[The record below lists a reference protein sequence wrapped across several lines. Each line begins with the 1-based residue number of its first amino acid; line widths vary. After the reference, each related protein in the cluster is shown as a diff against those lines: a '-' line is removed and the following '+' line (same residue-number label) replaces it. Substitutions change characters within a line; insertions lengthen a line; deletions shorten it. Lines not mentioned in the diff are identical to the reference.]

1 MATKQICLYRP
12 YIMPPEE
19 LAAASKYF
27 NMTPYPGQVPPNQT
41 VLARYSVLPFA
52 ELVAGELAIVG
63 SKLINS
69 TEQHRYVADAMNW
82 SAKGSCLE
90 RAGLTPWSID
100 NWYDLPEGQYI
111 VKGKTNSQKSKWNKL
126 MFCKSVAD
134 IPIVA
139 GRLLD
144 NEMIAQQGL
153 IVRPYIPL
161 ETFDIGMNEQP
172 VTFEYRTFWY
182 RNPDDAH
189 AAPRMISK
197 GFYWSSW
204 PEYEEAAN
212 ALWDIELSV
221 VMERANKAASLIGPN
236 VPFFVLDMARTKDGR
251 WIVIE
256 VNDAQQSAL
265 SCIDPEGFY
274 SKMAD
279 VMTGVSNGSI

>member
-1 MATKQICLYRP
+1 MLSKPTCLYRP

-27 NMTPYPGQVPPNQT
+27 NMTPYPGQVPPAQT

-52 ELVAGELAIVG
+52 ELVAGELALVN
-63 SKLINS
+63 SRLINS
-69 TEQHRYVADAMNW
+69 TTQHQYVADAMNW
-82 SAKGSCLE
+82 SAKGACLE
-90 RAGLTPWSID
+90 RAGLTPWSRD
-100 NWYDLPEGQYI
+100 NWYNLPEGQYI

-126 MFCKSVAD
+126 IFCQTSSD

-161 ETFDIGMNEQP
+161 ETFDIGMNDQP
-172 VTFEYRTFWY
+172 VTYEYRTFWY
-182 RNPDDAH
+182 RNPDDVDAM
-189 AAPRMISK
+189 PQMISK

-204 PEYEEAAN
+204 EEYEKPAN
-212 ALWDIELSV
+212 ELWDIELPV
-221 VMERANKAASLIGPN
+221 VMERAEKAAKLIGPN

-256 VNDAQQSAL
+256 VNDGSQSGL
-265 SCIDPEGFY
+265 SCIDPEEFY
-274 SKMAD
+274 RKMAE
-279 VMTGVSNGSI
+279 VMVGG

>member
-1 MATKQICLYRP
+1 MSPKPTCLFRP

-27 NMTPYPGQVPPNQT
+27 SMTPYPGQVPPNQT

-52 ELVAGELAIVG
+52 ELVAGELALVN
-63 SKLINS
+63 SRLINS
-69 TEQHRYVADAMNW
+69 TSQHQYVADAMNW
-82 SAKGSCLE
+82 SAKGACLE
-90 RAGLTPWSID
+90 RAGLTPWSRD

-111 VKGKTNSQKSKWNKL
+111 LKGKTNSQKSKWNKL
-126 MFCKSVAD
+126 MFCPTKAD

-161 ETFDIGMNEQP
+161 ETFDIGMNDQP
-172 VTFEYRTFWY
+172 VTYEYRTFWF
-182 RNPDDAH
+182 RDPDDAN
-189 AAPRMISK
+189 ATPGMIAK

-204 PEYEEAAN
+204 PEYEETAN
-212 ALWDIELSV
+212 ALWDIESPV
-221 VMERANKAASLIGPN
+221 VMEAAGKAAKLIGPN

-256 VNDAQQSAL
+256 VNDGAQSGL
-265 SCIDPEGFY
+265 SCIDPEEFY
-274 SKMAD
+274 YKMAE
-279 VMTGVSNGSI
+279 VMVGG